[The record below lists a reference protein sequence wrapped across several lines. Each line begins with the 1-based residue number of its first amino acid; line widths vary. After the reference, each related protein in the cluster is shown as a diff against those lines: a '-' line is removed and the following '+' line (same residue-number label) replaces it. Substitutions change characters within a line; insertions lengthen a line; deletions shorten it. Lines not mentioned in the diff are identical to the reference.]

1 MKVIEERI
9 HEILWMESEDLLS
22 RKAEAKNRYLEARFG
37 RKKGKKGK
45 GKGGKKKGKK

>member
-1 MKVIEERI
+1 MKVVEERI
-9 HEILWMESEDLLS
+9 HEILLMEAEDLLS

-37 RKKGKKGK
+37 RKKKKGK